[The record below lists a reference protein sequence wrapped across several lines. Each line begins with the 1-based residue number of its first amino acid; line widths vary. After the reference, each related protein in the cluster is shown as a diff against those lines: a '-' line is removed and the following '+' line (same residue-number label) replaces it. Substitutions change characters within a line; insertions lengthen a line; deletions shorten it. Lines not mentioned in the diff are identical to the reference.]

1 MSVFMRRSVL
11 VLLFVALLVPTVP
24 VAAIGSVVTVTTT
37 ADSTNGCATSGSGLC
52 SLRDAVTYAN
62 AHGNTT
68 ILFQS
73 GLGGII
79 TLGSTLYL
87 NTFMTISGPGANLL
101 VVDGNNATTVF
112 AINNNGVSGVT
123 VNISGLTIQHGNA
136 GAQGAGGGITVFI
149 ANLNLTDSA
158 VVGNTSGMGSGGI
171 NITAFSGSNSVVAIT
186 RSTISGNP
194 SGAIF
199 NEGSLTVTNSTISG
213 NTVTGGGFGGGIR
226 AASGTTTVVNSTI
239 SNNVAISGAQ
249 TAIQGGISAAG
260 GSVSLQNTIVAGNT
274 RSDGTAA
281 DVTGAVTSLG
291 HNLIGNTSGGSGFGM
306 SDLTNVN
313 PLLGPLLNNGGVTQT
328 QALLPTSPALNAV
341 PTTGAGCPATDQR
354 GVSRPQGGAC
364 DIGAYELATSVSVQA
379 NAPANGN
386 GTDLPFPTISA
397 GVRNVIAGGTV
408 SVAANQGAFPTYND
422 HITVDRNVTITGAGA
437 TTTIVDGTNSDTVFT
452 INAGMTVTLSGVTI
466 QHGKNNNGGGG
477 IANHG
482 SLTLADSVVTTN
494 SAGDGGG
501 ILTDGSALTL
511 TNSAVSGNTSTS
523 SGGGIFIGS
532 GAVHISGSTISGNT
546 MSGRGAGIF
555 NGGALTLA
563 NSTVSGNAA
572 NPSGGSAGGIDNDF
586 SSMLSLVNDT
596 LTRNSPDG
604 LYNHNSGS
612 ATARDTIIAGNL
624 GGDISG
630 TVTSNGN
637 NLVGNTPGSGV
648 TNGMKGDIA
657 GTFTSPVDPLL
668 APLALNAPGTT
679 QTHALGPT
687 SPAIDAGGACPSGV
701 TTDQRGV
708 MRPQGNACD
717 IGAYEYVPVAPTLH
731 PAQTGTAGQ
740 RLVFTGSG
748 FQTGTTVTVNG
759 ASLPITVAAD
769 GQSFTATVPAHAA
782 GTVPVVVANPSVGHT
797 ATSSLTYST
806 PNVAPS
812 PPRPAGSPVT
822 GSPPPPM
829 PAPRSPVISP
839 SGPTPNP
846 LPPSR

>member
-1 MSVFMRRSVL
+1 
-11 VLLFVALLVPTVP
+11 
-24 VAAIGSVVTVTTT
+24 
-37 ADSTNGCATSGSGLC
+37 
-52 SLRDAVTYAN
+52 
-62 AHGNTT
+62 
-68 ILFQS
+68 
-73 GLGGII
+73 
-79 TLGSTLYL
+79 
-87 NTFMTISGPGANLL
+87 
-101 VVDGNNATTVF
+101 
-112 AINNNGVSGVT
+112 
-123 VNISGLTIQHGNA
+123 
-136 GAQGAGGGITVFI
+136 
-149 ANLNLTDSA
+149 
-158 VVGNTSGMGSGGI
+158 
-171 NITAFSGSNSVVAIT
+171 
-186 RSTISGNP
+186 
-194 SGAIF
+194 
-199 NEGSLTVTNSTISG
+199 
-213 NTVTGGGFGGGIR
+213 
-226 AASGTTTVVNSTI
+226 
-239 SNNVAISGAQ
+239 
-249 TAIQGGISAAG
+249 
-260 GSVSLQNTIVAGNT
+260 LQNTIVAGNT

-291 HNLIGNTSGGSGFGM
+291 YNLIGNTSGGSGFGM

-313 PLLGPLLNNGGVTQT
+313 PLLGPLLNYGGVTQT

-364 DIGAYELATSVSVQA
+364 DIGAYELTTSVSVQA

-397 GVRNVIAGGTV
+397 GIRNVIAGGAV

-422 HITVDRNVTITGAGA
+422 HIAIDRNVTITGAGA
-437 TTTIVDGTNSDTVFT
+437 PTTIVDGTNSDTVFT

-466 QHGKNNNGGGG
+466 QHGKNSNGGGG

-482 SLTLADSVVTTN
+482 SLTLADSVVTN
-494 SAGDGGG
+494 SSAGDGGG
-501 ILTDGSALTL
+501 ILSDGSALTL

-532 GAVHISGSTISGNT
+532 GAVHITGSTISGNT

-555 NGGALTLA
+555 NGGTLTLT

-586 SSMLSLVNDT
+586 SSMLSLINDT
-596 LTRNSPDG
+596 LTRNSSEG
-604 LYNHNSGS
+604 LYNHNGGS

-624 GGDISG
+624 EGDISG

-637 NLVGNTPGSGV
+637 NLVGNTAGSSGI
-648 TNGMKGDIA
+648 TNSMHGDIA

-668 APLALNAPGTT
+668 APLALNAPGST

-701 TTDQRGV
+701 TTDQRGIG
-708 MRPQGNACD
+708 RIQGNACD
-717 IGAYEYVPVAPTLH
+717 IGAYEYVPVTPTLQS
-731 PAQTGTAGQ
+731 AQTGTAGQ
-740 RLVFTGSG
+740 RLIFTNSG

-759 ASLPITVAAD
+759 TSLPITVAAN

-782 GTVPVVVANPSVGHT
+782 GTVPVVVTNPGAGHS
-797 ATSSLTYST
+797 ATSSLLYST

-812 PPRPAGSPVT
+812 PPRPS

-829 PAPRSPVISP
+829 PAPRSPGVS
-839 SGPTPNP
+839 SGGPTPNP

>member
-24 VAAIGSVVTVTTT
+24 VAAISNVVTVTTT
-37 ADSTNGCATSGSGLC
+37 VDSTNGCATSGSGLC

-62 AHGNTT
+62 AHGNTA
-68 ILFQS
+68 ILFQP
-73 GLGGII
+73 GMTGTI

-87 NTFMTISGPGANLL
+87 NTSMTITGQSANLL
-101 VVDGNNATTVF
+101 AVDGNNATTVF
-112 AINNNGVSGVT
+112 AINNNGASGVT
-123 VNISGLTIQHGNA
+123 VNISGLAIQHGNA

-158 VVGNTSGMGSGGI
+158 VVGNISGMGSGGI

-199 NEGSLTVTNSTISG
+199 NEGSLTVTNSTVSG
-213 NTVTGGGFGGGIR
+213 NTVAGGGFGGGIR

-274 RSDGTAA
+274 RSDSTPA

-354 GVSRPQGGAC
+354 GVSRPQGNAC

-397 GVRNVIAGGTV
+397 GVRNVIVGGTV

-437 TTTIVDGTNSDTVFT
+437 PTAIVDGTNSDTVFT
-452 INAGMTVTLSGVTI
+452 INAGMTITLSGVTI
-466 QHGKNNNGGGG
+466 QHGKNSNGGGG

-482 SLTLADSVVTTN
+482 SLTLADSVVTN
-494 SAGDGGG
+494 SSAGDGGS
-501 ILTDGSALTL
+501 ILSDGSALTL
-511 TNSAVSGNTSTS
+511 TNSAVRGNTSTS
-523 SGGGIFIGS
+523 SGGG
-532 GAVHISGSTISGNT
+532 AVHITGSTISGNT

-555 NGGALTLA
+555 NGGTLTLT

-572 NPSGGSAGGIDNDF
+572 NPSGGKRRRDF
-586 SSMLSLVNDT
+586 
-596 LTRNSPDG
+596 
-604 LYNHNSGS
+604 
-612 ATARDTIIAGNL
+612 
-624 GGDISG
+624 
-630 TVTSNGN
+630 
-637 NLVGNTPGSGV
+637 
-648 TNGMKGDIA
+648 
-657 GTFTSPVDPLL
+657 
-668 APLALNAPGTT
+668 
-679 QTHALGPT
+679 
-687 SPAIDAGGACPSGV
+687 
-701 TTDQRGV
+701 
-708 MRPQGNACD
+708 
-717 IGAYEYVPVAPTLH
+717 
-731 PAQTGTAGQ
+731 
-740 RLVFTGSG
+740 
-748 FQTGTTVTVNG
+748 
-759 ASLPITVAAD
+759 
-769 GQSFTATVPAHAA
+769 
-782 GTVPVVVANPSVGHT
+782 
-797 ATSSLTYST
+797 
-806 PNVAPS
+806 
-812 PPRPAGSPVT
+812 
-822 GSPPPPM
+822 
-829 PAPRSPVISP
+829 
-839 SGPTPNP
+839 
-846 LPPSR
+846 